1 MKILKILGI
10 IVLILAALVL
20 GLVIF
25 GPSSG
30 HLERQV
36 TINAPADAVFADVSN
51 MKAFNKWSPW
61 FQADPDAEYVW
72 EGPPSGEGAK
82 MTWYSENPDLGN
94 GYMLI
99 TEVRPGE
106 FVNMDMG
113 FDQNGN
119 KDFTD
124 EGEEKPTASFTLEEE
139 GEGTKVTWTF
149 DISGVSGFEKMMV
162 VGLDMFLGPFY
173 EQGLNALKERV
184 ENRPALTAK
193 ISVEK
198 AESIAFAGKE
208 ATAANDPDEISQV
221 MSDTY
226 FAIMDAIEENGVKM
240 REEGYPLAIATAYD
254 ESGISMICGIPV
266 SDDAVLEEGEGV
278 SIMSSPE
285 GTAVRAIH
293 YGDYASLEETHNQIS
308 EYADFYGYEISGN
321 PWEVYITDPT
331 LEADTAKWVT
341 EVYYPVK

>member
-1 MKILKILGI
+1 MKVLKILGI
-10 IVLILAALVL
+10 IILILAALVL

-30 HLERQV
+30 HLERQI

-51 MKAFNKWSPW
+51 MKSFNKWSPW
-61 FQADPDAEYVW
+61 FQVDPDAEYVW

-82 MTWYSENPDLGN
+82 ITWYSENPDLGN

-99 TEVRPGE
+99 TEARPGE

-124 EGEEKPTASFTLEEE
+124 EGEEKPTASFILEEE
-139 GEGTKVTWTF
+139 GDNTNVTWTF
-149 DISGVSGFEKMMV
+149 DISGVSGLEKMMV
-162 VGLDMFLGPFY
+162 VGLDMMLGPFY

-184 ENRPALTAK
+184 ENRPSLTAK
-193 ISVEK
+193 ISVE
-198 AESIAFAGKE
+198 EVVSIVFAGKE
-208 ATAANDPDEISQV
+208 ATTANDPEEISRV

-226 FAIMDAIEENGVKM
+226 FAIMEALVKNGITM
-240 REEGYPLAIATAYD
+240 SEEGYPLAIATAYD
-254 ESGISMICGIPV
+254 ESSLSMICGVPV
-266 SDDAVLEEGEGV
+266 PDDASMEEGGDV
-278 SIMSSPE
+278 SLMNSPE

-293 YGDYASLEETHNQIS
+293 YGDYALLEGTHNQIS

-321 PWEVYITDPT
+321 PWEVYITDPSVET
-331 LEADTAKWVT
+331 DTAKWVT